1 MVKFIYIFK
10 ALPSACAKWRI
21 NGHHLWN
28 WCIQKTK
35 NLYLRN
41 AYTTFMIITVLVLE
55 ISNLHFFFFK
65 LKKLASVASIKR
77 SARET
82 KIMANNNQ
90 MMMDRDAGEAESQ
103 PQQAQGTSEA
113 NEIQQTVS
121 TTRFN
126 WIYYQYWNVASCSM
140 FNESISCFRLP

>member
-1 MVKFIYIFK
+1 M
-10 ALPSACAKWRI
+10 
-21 NGHHLWN
+21 
-28 WCIQKTK
+28 
-35 NLYLRN
+35 
-41 AYTTFMIITVLVLE
+41 
-55 ISNLHFFFFK
+55 
-65 LKKLASVASIKR
+65 ASIKR

-126 WIYYQYWNVASCSM
+126 
-140 FNESISCFRLP
+140 